1 MRYAGEGGRIEVV
14 CRRDVRD
21 GVGGIALCVADD
33 GPGVAPEERERIFHR
48 FYRANGAGNGS
59 NGSRNSGSGIG
70 LSLVA
75 RIARTHHAR
84 IHVEDGL
91 AGRGLAITV
100 FFPAA

>member
-1 MRYAGEGGRIEVV
+1 M
-14 CRRDVRD
+14 
-21 GVGGIALCVADD
+21 ADD

-48 FYRANGAGNGS
+48 FYRANGAGNG
-59 NGSRNSGSGIG
+59 NGHGGSRSSGGSGIG

-75 RIARTHHAR
+75 RIARAHDAR

-91 AGRGLAITV
+91 DGRGLAITV